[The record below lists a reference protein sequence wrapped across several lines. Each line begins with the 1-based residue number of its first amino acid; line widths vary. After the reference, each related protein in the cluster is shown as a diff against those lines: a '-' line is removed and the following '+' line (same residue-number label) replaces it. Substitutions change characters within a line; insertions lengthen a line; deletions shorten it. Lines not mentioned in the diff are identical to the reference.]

1 MKHIGL
7 VALVVLA
14 GCIGE
19 DDEAQAQQRG
29 LGPAVCDPAS
39 FSFLIG
45 KPVSALDG
53 VLTPEFM
60 RIVEPDSMLTMDH
73 NPERLNVHLDD
84 KGIIREVRCG

>member
-7 VALVVLA
+7 VALVALA

-19 DDEAQAQQRG
+19 DDEAQQRT
-29 LGPAVCDPAS
+29 LGAAVCDPAA

-45 KPVSALDG
+45 KPVAALDG
-53 VLTPEFM
+53 VLTPEAM
-60 RIVEPDSMLTMDH
+60 RIVEPDSMVTMDH